1 MYSPYPHRLLQN
13 KRCEDLK
20 IDIAGISCKV
30 EESQKMMSQILARL
44 INPVQ
49 PNRFAPPPPTTS
61 PLATTTTNHVPTT
74 PGTARTDTVP
84 QTDDHIPETDNHV
97 PGTDDHIPG
106 TGDDI
111 PGTGDDIP
119 ETDNHVP
126 GTGDHFPETDHHVP
140 GTGDHIP
147 GTGDHI
153 PETGDHTIET
163 VPRTGDHVTETN
175 TSATEHD
182 TDDTFSLDNS
192 NISDIPASV
201 EEVETA
207 GCSGGILQ
215 SAKLMAIRKGSCSR
229 KNFAARLNAELFDEE
244 TRMKSNVSGKD
255 KKLKLNP
262 VLVDYIRS
270 VVFQYWPLK
279 EDEKFDKEWR
289 ACRIAIDEKN
299 RRLNNKPSKPKQ
311 QNAL

>member
-20 IDIAGISCKV
+20 TDIAGISCKV

-97 PGTDDHIPG
+97 PGT
-106 TGDDI
+106 
-111 PGTGDDIP
+111 
-119 ETDNHVP
+119 
-126 GTGDHFPETDHHVP
+126 
-140 GTGDHIP
+140 GDHIP

-163 VPRTGDHVTETN
+163 VPRIGDHVTETN
-175 TSATEHD
+175 TSTTEHD
-182 TDDTFSLDNS
+182 TDDTFTLDNS

-299 RRLNNKPSKPKQ
+299 CQLNNKPSKPKQ